1 MFPDFYQK
9 QILTYTEQAN
19 HLKQAKDATDDLS
32 ERRKLAREIEKVL
45 LLVADYKDMLRE
57 HHPHYIAET
66 KSG

>member
-19 HLKQAKDATDDLS
+19 HLKQAKEATQDRE
-32 ERRKLAREIEKVL
+32 ERQRLAQEIEKVL